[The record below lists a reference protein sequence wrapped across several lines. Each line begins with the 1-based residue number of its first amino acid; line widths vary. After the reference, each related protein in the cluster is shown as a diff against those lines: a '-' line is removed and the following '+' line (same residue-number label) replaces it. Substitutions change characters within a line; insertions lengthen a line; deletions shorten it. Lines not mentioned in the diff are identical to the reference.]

1 MARTSERLV
10 AGVRLTNPG
19 RVLYPDQGVTKQDLA
34 EYYVAVAERI
44 LPHLRGRPVT
54 LVRCPAGRQ
63 AECFYQRRAGRG
75 TPSAVGRVAVPVDGK
90 RESYLCVGSL
100 GALVSLV
107 QIGVLELHA
116 WGSRA
121 DRLDRPDRL
130 VLDLDPGEGVPWG
143 EVVEGAIRVRDRLE
157 TLGLRSFVKTTGGK
171 GLHVVAPVTR
181 RREWDEL
188 KAFSRGV
195 AEGLAR
201 EEPERFL
208 ATAAKADRGGRIYLD
223 YLRNG
228 WAATAVA
235 PYSTRARP
243 GAPVSLPVS
252 WEELTAGIAPASL
265 NVLTV
270 PERMGQTPDPWV
282 EMPTLRQGVT
292 RAALSKVQGA

>member
-1 MARTSERLV
+1 
-10 AGVRLTNPG
+10 
-19 RVLYPDQGVTKQDLA
+19 
-34 EYYVAVAERI
+34 
-44 LPHLRGRPVT
+44 
-54 LVRCPAGRQ
+54 
-63 AECFYQRRAGRG
+63 
-75 TPSAVGRVAVPVDGK
+75 
-90 RESYLCVGSL
+90 
-100 GALVSLV
+100 
-107 QIGVLELHA
+107 
-116 WGSRA
+116 
-121 DRLDRPDRL
+121 
-130 VLDLDPGEGVPWG
+130 
-143 EVVEGAIRVRDRLE
+143 
-157 TLGLRSFVKTTGGK
+157 VKTTGGK

-252 WEELTAGIAPASL
+252 WEELTAGVAPASL

-270 PERMGQTPDPWV
+270 PERMGQTPDPWA